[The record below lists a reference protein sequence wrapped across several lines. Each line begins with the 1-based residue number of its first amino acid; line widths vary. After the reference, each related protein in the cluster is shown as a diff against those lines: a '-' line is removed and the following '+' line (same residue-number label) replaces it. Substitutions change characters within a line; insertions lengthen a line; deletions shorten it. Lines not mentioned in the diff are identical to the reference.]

1 MYQFLIIAYLFTL
14 LIFNLSNSFSIYSR
28 SLGPSLAMAESP
40 IPAPDTNGIP
50 MDDDEFEKN
59 LKEILEDGPNLNDMS
74 NTVQGGTP
82 QKGLS
87 QSTYSLSTSSS
98 GYQAPPQA
106 LSRSQTMP
114 GGKRFCT

>member
-1 MYQFLIIAYLFTL
+1 MHF
-14 LIFNLSNSFSIYSR
+14 R

-87 QSTYSLSTSSS
+87 QSAYSLATGPPPGS
-98 GYQAPPQA
+98 QAPQQA
-106 LSRSQTMP
+106 MSRSQTMP
-114 GGKRFCT
+114 GG